1 MDNKVEVEINGRIVR
16 VAKHLLPDMLKFG
29 ATKPN
34 QIKRD
39 VPIELRKPI
48 VKPDEIERVS
58 PLPEMVITKP
68 IKPDDIVRTVKQTRK
83 PRKK

>member
-1 MDNKVEVEINGRIVR
+1 MENKVEVEINGRIVR
-16 VAKHLLPDMLKFG
+16 VAKHLLPDMVRFG

-39 VPIELRKPI
+39 VPIELRRSKP
-48 VKPDEIERVS
+48 EEL
-58 PLPEMVITKP
+58 LPKMVITEPAEVKA
-68 IKPDDIVRTVKQTRK
+68 IKQVRK

>member
-1 MDNKVEVEINGRIVR
+1 MVFMENKVEVEIKGRIVR
-16 VAKHLLPDMLKFG
+16 VAKHLLPDMVRFG

-39 VPIELRKPI
+39 VPIELRRSKP
-48 VKPDEIERVS
+48 EEL
-58 PLPEMVITKP
+58 LPKMVITEP
-68 IKPDDIVRTVKQTRK
+68 AEVKKQVRK

>member
-1 MDNKVEVEINGRIVR
+1 MVFMENKVEVEINGRIVR
-16 VAKHLLPDMLKFG
+16 VAKHLLPDMVRFG

-39 VPIELRKPI
+39 VPIELRRSKP
-48 VKPDEIERVS
+48 EEL
-58 PLPEMVITKP
+58 LPKMVITEP
-68 IKPDDIVRTVKQTRK
+68 AEVKKQVRK

>member
-1 MDNKVEVEINGRIVR
+1 MENKVEVEINGRIVR
-16 VAKHLLPDMLKFG
+16 VAKHLLPDMVRFG

-39 VPIELRKPI
+39 VPIELRRSKP
-48 VKPDEIERVS
+48 EEL
-58 PLPEMVITKP
+58 LPKMVITEP
-68 IKPDDIVRTVKQTRK
+68 AEVKKQVRK